1 MSEVRTALAESG
13 LPCHQLVLEVTESA
27 VLRGQ
32 QVSRTLHELAGMG
45 IRLALDDFGTG
56 ESSLSLLQAFPVAI
70 VKLDKSFVESIDID
84 DGGPAAV
91 RARQAVARAVIQ
103 MAQGLGLDTIAEGI
117 ENAKQAAALRELGYT
132 LGQGYHLAK
141 PMTAEDMS
149 RLLAHQQSVMTAN
162 L

>member
-1 MSEVRTALAESG
+1 VSEVTAALAENG
-13 LPCHQLVLEVTESA
+13 LPCHRLVLEVTESA

-32 QVSRTLHELAGMG
+32 QVSRTLHELASMG

-70 VKLDKSFVESIDID
+70 LKLDKSFVENIEID
-84 DGGPAAV
+84 DGGPAAAK
-91 RARQAVARAVIQ
+91 ARQAVARAVIQ
-103 MAQGLGLDTIAEGI
+103 LAQGLGLDAVAEGI
-117 ENAKQAAALRELGYT
+117 ENAEQAAMLRELGYT
-132 LGQGYHLAK
+132 LGQGYHLAE

-149 RLLAHQQSVMTAN
+149 LLLAHQRSMMTAN